1 MLVEQQ
7 TCPLETLMPENGHFP
22 FKLWSQREIV
32 ILFRKRSSLF
42 PKEPPLLLL
51 GCLLSISH
59 PISYIKHRATL
70 FSLYTSMIYNNS
82 YGVFLLRLSQ
92 KERPICHIC
101 RDLLLPQ
108 KVSFSHSFGGWHILR
123 ISLFDQILTK
133 LYKLCLLF
141 SN

>member
-70 FSLYTSMIYNNS
+70 AYILVWYTTIATGFFIAFVTKRKTNLS
-82 YGVFLLRLSQ
+82 YMSWPTIASKREFFTFFWWVAYSENFVAWPNTNQVIQTLLA
-92 KERPICHIC
+92 
-101 RDLLLPQ
+101 
-108 KVSFSHSFGGWHILR
+108 F
-123 ISLFDQILTK
+123 
-133 LYKLCLLF
+133 
-141 SN
+141 

>member
-42 PKEPPLLLL
+42 PKEPLLLLL

-59 PISYIKHRATL
+59 PLSYIKHRPTL
-70 FSLYTSMIYNNS
+70 AYILVWYTTIDKGFYC
-82 YGVFLLRLSQ
+82 VLSQ

-108 KVSFSHSFGGWHILR
+108 NVSFSHSFGGWHILR
-123 ISLFDQILTK
+123 ILLFDQILTK
-133 LYKLCLLF
+133 LYKLCLVL
-141 SN
+141 SYL

>member
-42 PKEPPLLLL
+42 PKEPLLLLL

-59 PISYIKHRATL
+59 PLSYIKHRPTL
-70 FSLYTSMIYNNS
+70 AYILVWYTTVAKGFFIVFCHKKKDQSVIYVVT
-82 YGVFLLRLSQ
+82 YYCLKTWVF
-92 KERPICHIC
+92 
-101 RDLLLPQ
+101 
-108 KVSFSHSFGGWHILR
+108 HILLVGG
-123 ISLFDQILTK
+123 IFWEFCCLTK
-133 LYKLCLLF
+133 Y
-141 SN
+141 